1 MNLIQISVCLN
12 IDIGGTF
19 VWRFVF
25 FFKFDK
31 VTFLILLAPSKSANW
46 EVV

>member
-1 MNLIQISVCLN
+1 MSLIQIFVCLN
-12 IDIGGTF
+12 IDIGGNF
-19 VWRFVF
+19 VWWFWF